1 MSQRQRVATAEIARV
16 KAKLKDKEARLMWAL
31 DFAQQNLGDAS
42 AGWWT
47 DTQVTL
53 AALTGAGGRSRGT
66 QSEVLT
72 KEEIQEVQRRLA
84 RYLEEWIS
92 QRRVTLGR
100 LRQDLWIG
108 VESGPGGEEVAAL
121 RTEWQLPKPY
131 TPDRV
136 AFELALLLEPHGTA
150 VRVCEAPKAWGKAG
164 ERCGRWFLGR
174 PNRRY
179 CSLTCQSRAGA
190 RKVRSTKSR

>member
-16 KAKLKDKEARLMWAL
+16 KAKLRTKDAQLAWAL

-53 AALTGAGGRSRGT
+53 AALTGAGGHSRGY

-72 KEEIQEVQRRLA
+72 KEEIQAVQRQFA
-84 RYLEEWIS
+84 QYVEEWVS
-92 QRRVTLGR
+92 NRRVTLGS
-100 LRQDLWIG
+100 QPQELWI
-108 VESGPGGEEVAAL
+108 EPATGPGGEDVAAL
-121 RTEWQLPKPY
+121 RFELTLPRPY
-131 TPDRV
+131 SPNRV
-136 AFELALLLEPHGTA
+136 AFELALLLVPDGTA
-150 VRVCEAPKAWGKAG
+150 VRVCQAPKAWGKAG
-164 ERCGRWFLGR
+164 ELCGRWFLGR

-190 RKVRSTKSR
+190 RKVRSTKN